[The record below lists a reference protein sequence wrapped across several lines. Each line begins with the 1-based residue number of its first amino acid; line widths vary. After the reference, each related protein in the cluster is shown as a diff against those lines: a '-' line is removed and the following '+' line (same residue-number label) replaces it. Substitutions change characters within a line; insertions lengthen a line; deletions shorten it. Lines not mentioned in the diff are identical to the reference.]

1 MDEAERL
8 VSLART
14 LMARGGT
21 LESTDSG
28 ESIGSAQLL
37 TALERRAVQAA
48 SGPVPPVLTAKT
60 AASTALAN
68 AESALKK
75 TAEGTPP
82 SNLTDLER
90 ASLEAI
96 VEVTGRPAMHY
107 VDGKVQMPPD
117 NLGDNDRWRV
127 LIATARSKINK
138 ASAAVGRISIVG
150 ASGLTEHL
158 GTGWCAKGGLI
169 VTNRHV
175 VRDLVTNRN
184 GPPDTW
190 TLDTAKQP
198 VIDFAATSGA
208 AVVQRFAITSLAY
221 CAGDEDVDLA
231 LLNATSGAASLPL
244 PLVLDWNASSVGV
257 EVETDHE
264 GSPRFRG
271 GEVYVV
277 GHPQRPFGA
286 ELAASIF
293 GAADGGK
300 RWSPG
305 LVVRIDSERPMLEHD
320 CSTLGGNSGSC
331 VLTTVGNAVVA
342 LHVGGIDVDERTG
355 SGSANVALMFARLGK
370 HPVSEL
376 LRAGKNE

>member
-1 MDEAERL
+1 
-8 VSLART
+8 V
-14 LMARGGT
+14 
-21 LESTDSG
+21 
-28 ESIGSAQLL
+28 
-37 TALERRAVQAA
+37 
-48 SGPVPPVLTAKT
+48 
-60 AASTALAN
+60 
-68 AESALKK
+68 
-75 TAEGTPP
+75 
-82 SNLTDLER
+82 
-90 ASLEAI
+90 SLEAI

-138 ASAAVGRISIVG
+138 ASAAVGRISIVA

-175 VRDLVTNRN
+175 VRDLVTNRDD
-184 GPPDTW
+184 PPNTW
-190 TLDTAKQP
+190 ILDTAKQP

-208 AVVQRFAITSLAY
+208 TVAQRFAITALAY
-221 CAGDEDVDLA
+221 CARDEDVDLA
-231 LLNATSGAASLPL
+231 LLNATSGAASLPS
-244 PLVLDWNASSVGV
+244 PLAFDWNTSSVGA
-257 EVETDHE
+257 EVTAA
-264 GSPRFRG
+264 GGGLPRFRG

-305 LVVRIDSERPMLEHD
+305 LVIRIDSERPMLEHD

-331 VLTTVGNAVVA
+331 VLTTAGNAVVA

-355 SGSANVALMFARLGK
+355 RGSANVALMFARLGQHRIVK
-370 HPVSEL
+370 A
-376 LRAGKNE
+376 LRDGRI